1 MTNQLDRGE
10 AGEQF
15 AGTMR
20 VPSSLPQWLQSVPVE
35 RVVRIDAGLEGQW
48 SETVTAVWSPE
59 SGVVNFSDVVRSHPD
74 YRPALELYLD
84 DCWIGIPCSVFQDGR
99 HVLDEDKA
107 RQLIEYVASRQ
118 P

>member
-1 MTNQLDRGE
+1 MTSQLDRGE

-15 AGTMR
+15 AGMR
-20 VPSSLPQWLQSVPVE
+20 VPSSLPQWLQSVPVD

-48 SETVTAVWSPE
+48 SETVTAVWTP
-59 SGVVNFSDVVRSHPD
+59 GPGDMGLSDVVRSHVEFQ
-74 YRPALELYLD
+74 PALELYLD
-84 DCWIGIPCSVFQDGR
+84 DCWIGIPCSVFQDGQ

-118 P
+118 S